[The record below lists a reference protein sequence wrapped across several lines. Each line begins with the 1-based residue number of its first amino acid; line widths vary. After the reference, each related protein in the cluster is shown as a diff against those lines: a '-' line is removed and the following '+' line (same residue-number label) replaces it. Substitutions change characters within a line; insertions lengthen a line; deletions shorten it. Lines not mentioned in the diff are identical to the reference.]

1 MSNVGQRERA
11 TQNCIVQFFQT
22 DLGYR
27 YLVDYQDRPN
37 NKNIEVDILV
47 DWPKMQFQRGGSQPC
62 DSPIGMAAAL
72 QEGKMP
78 TKRFIASCV
87 TS

>member
-11 TQNCIVQFFQT
+11 TQNRIVQFFQT

-27 YLVDYQDRPN
+27 YLGDWQDRAN

-47 DWPKMQFQRGGSQPC
+47 NWLKKRGVSEAGNDSNLLIVFYVQIMPDDFVMQ
-62 DSPIGMAAAL
+62 L
-72 QEGKMP
+72 H
-78 TKRFIASCV
+78 RF
-87 TS
+87 